1 MIILLT
7 QTNGR
12 EIRGEIE
19 EDLGDEIIFDS
30 EIGRLII
37 KKEDIAEQKEILNC
51 SRFEIGTYVQ
61 ANDGIYLKIGA
72 YLFRRVKDLN
82 GRNLTP
88 IDIDRIDFGKVLT
101 HEEVFS
107 PEEEVIAEP
116 EGE

>member
-1 MIILLT
+1 MMILLT

-30 EIGRLII
+30 EFGRLII
-37 KKEDIAEQKEILNC
+37 KKEDIAAQREILNC
-51 SRFEIGTYVQ
+51 TKFKPGTYVQ
-61 ANDGIYLKIGA
+61 TGDAVYLKIGD
-72 YLFRRVKDLN
+72 LHFRLVKNLN
-82 GRNLTP
+82 GEYAHP
-88 IDIDRIDFGKVLT
+88 IDINRIDYGEVLT
-101 HEEVFS
+101 HEEVFP